1 MRMRSR
7 IGLAIMAIGL
17 ALGGMVAPAA
27 AQAQAWPGKP
37 VRIIVPY
44 PPGGTTDIIARMLAE
59 QLATEFG
66 HPFIV
71 DNRPG
76 AGTVMGAQ
84 MVANA
89 TPDGTTLLLVTVSTM
104 AINPVLL
111 KKMPYRPE
119 QLVPVALIAKAPF
132 MLVAS
137 PSFPPDNVKDMVAY
151 ARAHPDQV
159 NLAGQGTGASSHL
172 VGEMFKAAAGLPN
185 LTIVQ
190 YKGSAP
196 ANTDTMAGHV
206 QMHFDGIN
214 TSLPLVQQKRL
225 KALAITSD
233 TRVAAAPDIPTFAE
247 SGYPSV
253 VASSWYGLAAPA
265 GTPASVIEQLNA
277 ATNRALATP
286 QFKDRLAADAATP
299 GGGSAADFGK
309 FIDSEIATWRRVLAP
324 LKIDLD
330 Y

>member
-1 MRMRSR
+1 MNPVPVFKRFAFAA
-7 IGLAIMAIGL
+7 LL
-17 ALGGMVAPAA
+17 ALGCVVLPAIAQTAAP
-27 AQAQAWPGKP
+27 WPGRP
-37 VRIIVPY
+37 VRIVVPY
-44 PPGGTTDIIARMLAE
+44 PPGGTTDLIARLLAE
-59 QLATEFG
+59 QFKNEFG
-66 HPFIV
+66 QPFIV
-71 DNRPG
+71 DNKPG

-84 MVANA
+84 FVANA
-89 TPDGTTLLLVTVSTM
+89 VPDGTTLMLVTVSTM

-119 QLVPVALIAKAPF
+119 KLVPVALIAKAPF

-137 PSFPPDNVKDMVAY
+137 PAFPPNNIKEMLAY
-151 ARAHPDQV
+151 LKAHPADV

-172 VGEMFKAAAGLPN
+172 VGEMFKAAAGVPS

-196 ANTDTMAGHV
+196 ANADAMAGHV

-225 KALAITSD
+225 KALAVTSE
-233 TRVAAAPDIPTFAE
+233 TRVSAAPDVPTFVE

-253 VASSWYGLAAPA
+253 VASSWYGLVTPA
-265 GTPASVIEQLNA
+265 GTPASVIDQLNA
-277 ATNRALATP
+277 ATNRALNT
-286 QFKDRLAADAATP
+286 QVFKDRLAAEAATA
-299 GGGSAADFGK
+299 GGGPPADFAK
-309 FIDSEIATWRRVLAP
+309 FVDSEIATWRKVLAP

-330 Y
+330 